1 MMEKEFNSAK
11 KAYEEYNLNTSYN
24 LTLNLLRYIYERIQA
39 NENEIEEI
47 LRMNKRKYKYSDLIK
62 NVKKWVSE
70 KIEYKSQINVKK
82 IDNKFISAIYK
93 TAIGVVAVECY
104 DFLECVKY
112 MIESIKTRNAIII
125 SDVEYFEK
133 DDKNFILMIIQEA
146 LKKFEINEN
155 LIQIVPYEECD
166 YTKCD
171 KVIYTYDNKNIK
183 NREKNETD
191 DLYVYIETEELKKEA
206 LDEFNYQ
213 KSKGNNV
220 YLIEGNNREFLEK
233 INKSRSKGVVI
244 YTKNKELAYKF
255 LTLVNSKNVFIN
267 CTLDYI
273 ENVKKCDNELLENK
287 KIMYELIEL

>member
-39 NENEIEEI
+39 NKNEIEEI
-47 LRMNKRKYKYSDLIK
+47 LRMNKRKYRYSDLIK

-273 ENVKKCDNELLENK
+273 EKVKKCDNELLENK

>member
-62 NVKKWVSE
+62 NVKKWISE

-133 DDKNFILMIIQEA
+133 DDKNLILMIIQEA

-191 DLYVYIETEELKKEA
+191 ELYVYIETEELKKEA

-220 YLIEGNNREFLEK
+220 YLIEGNDREFLEK

>member
-47 LRMNKRKYKYSDLIK
+47 LRMNKRKYRYSDLIK

>member
-1 MMEKEFNSAK
+1 
-11 KAYEEYNLNTSYN
+11 
-24 LTLNLLRYIYERIQA
+24 
-39 NENEIEEI
+39 
-47 LRMNKRKYKYSDLIK
+47 
-62 NVKKWVSE
+62 
-70 KIEYKSQINVKK
+70 
-82 IDNKFISAIYK
+82 
-93 TAIGVVAVECY
+93 
-104 DFLECVKY
+104 
-112 MIESIKTRNAIII
+112 
-125 SDVEYFEK
+125 
-133 DDKNFILMIIQEA
+133 MIIQEA

>member
-39 NENEIEEI
+39 NKNEIEEI
-47 LRMNKRKYKYSDLIK
+47 LRMNKRKYRYSDLIK

-104 DFLECVKY
+104 DFLGCVKY

-133 DDKNFILMIIQEA
+133 DDKNLILMIIQEA

-220 YLIEGNNREFLEK
+220 YLIEGNDREFLEK

>member
-39 NENEIEEI
+39 NKNEIEEI
-47 LRMNKRKYKYSDLIK
+47 LRMNKRKYRYSDLIK

>member
-39 NENEIEEI
+39 NKNEIEEI
-47 LRMNKRKYKYSDLIK
+47 LRMNKRKYRYSDLIK

-112 MIESIKTRNAIII
+112 MIESIKTRNAVII

>member
-39 NENEIEEI
+39 NKNEIEEI